1 MSKYSKYIPP
11 SVVSKLKYSN
21 DDELLKETKK
31 LYLTEI
37 ENKRGGK
44 KFIDIMASK
53 YNIDKGDIVDTL
65 STVLKLSEVYYY
77 LSYLFT
83 AIQSKEIGIF
93 NSYLFSWE
101 DIPGNDS
108 RTLIDFLKQNFY
120 IDWIKTPKIEK
131 IDDGKT
137 IRVFTEKNSLS
148 LCLNDEKTKVYLKI
162 DDDRTDE
169 FIVKTENGKLN
180 IYFNSKKAIATHSE
194 IFNDFGQPIW
204 IEELNDS
211 PKLWNVIKED
221 DNDHIFLSYI
231 HMGSE
236 HTYFDPI
243 THVFKRYNETAVIN
257 YRLHF
262 DDGIIE
268 ISAKNSNQKAIEV
281 SLADVLRI
289 FKLSDIK
296 FKDITNSDFRKFDVA
311 VEKVTYERRE
321 GDEASASMTR
331 ANNESDTR
339 KDPLRNDL
347 NDREFRKEN
356 GLLILENGVK
366 SIVGLSSGE
375 RGKIQI
381 RSHLSPENQIK
392 MFHKIKDIVG
402 W

>member
-1 MSKYSKYIPP
+1 MNKYSDYIPP
-11 SVVSKLKYSN
+11 NVISRIKYSN
-21 DDELLKETKK
+21 DEELLKAAKK
-31 LYLTEI
+31 LYIIEI
-37 ENKRGGK
+37 EKKRGGK
-44 KFIDIMASK
+44 KFLDIMASK
-53 YNIDKGDIVDTL
+53 YDIDKGDIVDAL

-83 AIQSKEIGIF
+83 AIQSKEICIF
-93 NSYLFSWE
+93 NA
-101 DIPGNDS
+101 
-108 RTLIDFLKQNFY
+108 
-120 IDWIKTPKIEK
+120 
-131 IDDGKT
+131 
-137 IRVFTEKNSLS
+137 
-148 LCLNDEKTKVYLKI
+148 
-162 DDDRTDE
+162 
-169 FIVKTENGKLN
+169 
-180 IYFNSKKAIATHSE
+180 KKSIAVHSE
-194 IFNDFGQPIW
+194 IFSDFGQPIW

-211 PKLWNVIKED
+211 PKLWNIVKED

-268 ISAKNSNQKAIEV
+268 ISAKKSNQKAIEV
-281 SLADVLRI
+281 SLADVSRI

-296 FKDITNSDFRKFDVA
+296 FKEITDIDIRKFDAA

-347 NDREFRKEN
+347 DDREFRKEN
-356 GLLILENGVK
+356 GLMLLENDVK
-366 SIVGLSSGE
+366 SVVGLLRGE

-392 MFHKIKDIVG
+392 MFHKIKDIMG

>member
-1 MSKYSKYIPP
+1 MSEYSKYIPP
-11 SVVSKLKYSN
+11 SVVSRLKYSN
-21 DDELLKETKK
+21 NDELLKETKK

-37 ENKRGGK
+37 ENKWGGK
-44 KFIDIMASK
+44 KFLEIMASK
-53 YNIDKGDIVDTL
+53 YDLNKGDIVDIL
-65 STVLKLSEVYYY
+65 SVHLKLSEVYYY
-77 LSYLFT
+77 LSYFFT
-83 AIQSKEIGIF
+83 ANQSKEICI
-93 NSYLFSWE
+93 
-101 DIPGNDS
+101 
-108 RTLIDFLKQNFY
+108 
-120 IDWIKTPKIEK
+120 
-131 IDDGKT
+131 
-137 IRVFTEKNSLS
+137 
-148 LCLNDEKTKVYLKI
+148 
-162 DDDRTDE
+162 
-169 FIVKTENGKLN
+169 
-180 IYFNSKKAIATHSE
+180 FNSKKAIATQSE

-243 THVFKRYNETAVIN
+243 THVYKRYNETAVIN

-268 ISAKNSNQKAIEV
+268 ISAKKSNQKAIEV
-281 SLADVLRI
+281 SLTDVSRI
-289 FKLSDIK
+289 FKLSNIK
-296 FKDITNSDFRKFDVA
+296 FKEITNIDIRKFDAA

-331 ANNESDTR
+331 VNNESDTR

-347 NDREFRKEN
+347 DDREFRKEN
-356 GLLILENGVK
+356 GLLILENDVK
-366 SIVGLSSGE
+366 SVVGLSRGE

>member
-1 MSKYSKYIPP
+1 MSEYSKYIPP

-44 KFIDIMASK
+44 KFLDIMASK
-53 YNIDKGDIVDTL
+53 YDIDKRDIVDTL

-83 AIQSKEIGIF
+83 AIQSNEICTF
-93 NSYLFSWE
+93 N
-101 DIPGNDS
+101 
-108 RTLIDFLKQNFY
+108 LK
-120 IDWIKTPKIEK
+120 KIE
-131 IDDGKT
+131 I
-137 IRVFTEKNSLS
+137 IP
-148 LCLNDEKTKVYLKI
+148 I
-162 DDDRTDE
+162 
-169 FIVKTENGKLN
+169 
-180 IYFNSKKAIATHSE
+180 E
-194 IFNDFGQPIW
+194 IFNDLGQPIW
-204 IEELNDS
+204 IEELDDS

-236 HTYFDPI
+236 RTYFDPI

-268 ISAKNSNQKAIEV
+268 ISAKKSNQKAIEV
-281 SLADVLRI
+281 SLADVSRI
-289 FKLSDIK
+289 FKLSNIQFKEITDI
-296 FKDITNSDFRKFDVA
+296 DIRKIDSA

-347 NDREFRKEN
+347 DDREFKKEN
-356 GLLILENGVK
+356 GLLLLENDVK

-392 MFHKIKDIVG
+392 MFHKIKDIMG